1 MVAIDR
7 KALLLEANSQNFSD
21 NQKNMDIQG
30 KYWIETQILVVRQTL
45 DRQTLDTTNPGQT
58 NNGHNKQRT

>member
-1 MVAIDR
+1 
-7 KALLLEANSQNFSD
+7 
-21 NQKNMDIQG
+21 MDIQG

-58 NNGHNKQRT
+58 NNGHNKH